1 MDQSWKTKLKLLF
14 FWPVGGGGALF
25 VNFEYHYFSHATQK
39 IKEKKDILRVYLDT
53 AYFAKTK
60 NLLLKVLYIKVKV
73 S

>member
-14 FWPVGGGGALF
+14 FWPVGGALF